1 MTDDNPSTNSVSYS
15 QEVNMRD
22 LEKGI
27 LKYDNSQKKS
37 SNGFLECC
45 GACSLVIMVMA
56 LLAGAIAYL
65 VFGIMYLVQD
75 YKIANDCAG
84 SGLWAYVLTAIIL
97 AWGRGNAKNTSTKD
111 GDMGT
116 PFCTL
121 VCLGIVDAGLAI
133 WGGIELFQYS
143 CSDLQD
149 SNIWKFGLVTFCLQ
163 AFFAT
168 LFLVIMPIVLCCMA
182 RNS

>member
-1 MTDDNPSTNSVSYS
+1 MTDNNSSKDSVRYP
-15 QEVNMRD
+15 QAVNMSD

-27 LKYDNSQKKS
+27 LKYDNSQKES

-45 GACSLVIMVMA
+45 GACSLVIMGVA
-56 LLAGAIAYL
+56 IVAGAIAYL

-75 YKIANDCAG
+75 YTIANDCSG
-84 SGLWAYVLTAIIL
+84 SSLWAYVLTAIIL

-116 PFCTL
+116 VFCTL
-121 VCLGIVDAGLAI
+121 VCLGLVDAGLAI
-133 WGGIELFQYS
+133 WGGLELFQYS

-149 SNIWKFGLVTFCLQ
+149 SNIWKFGLATFCLQ
-163 AFFAT
+163 TFFAS

-182 RNS
+182 RKS

>member
-1 MTDDNPSTNSVSYS
+1 MTDNNSSRDNMQST
-15 QEVNMRD
+15 QEKTMSD
-22 LEKGI
+22 LETGI
-27 LKYDNSQKKS
+27 MGNKMSQKES
-37 SNGFLECC
+37 SNDFLGCC
-45 GACSLVIMVMA
+45 GVCSLVILVVG
-56 LLAGAIAYL
+56 LIAGAIAYL

-84 SGLWAYVLTAIIL
+84 SSLWAYVLTAIIL

-116 PFCTL
+116 AFCTL
-121 VCLGIVDAGLAI
+121 VCLGLVDAGLAI
-133 WGGIELFQYS
+133 WGGLELFQYS

-149 SNIWKFGLVTFCLQ
+149 SNIWKFGLATFCLQ
-163 AFFAT
+163 TIFAS